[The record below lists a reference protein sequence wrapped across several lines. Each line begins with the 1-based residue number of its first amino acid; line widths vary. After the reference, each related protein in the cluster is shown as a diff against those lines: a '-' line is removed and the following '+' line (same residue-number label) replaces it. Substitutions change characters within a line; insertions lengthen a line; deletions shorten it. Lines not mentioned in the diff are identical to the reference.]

1 MQSLVLSQVGIYH
14 LQQLSTLVRKK
25 TGVRHQ
31 LSDQRSTI
39 NLLRYS
45 STCPD
50 TLIYEAYSE
59 FTDDLDDDQRIYL
72 QGRGLL
78 IPSKAFS
85 LPNNPGKLRPID
97 Q

>member
-1 MQSLVLSQVGIYH
+1 MQSLVLSQSGIYH

-31 LSDQRSTI
+31 LSDQRSII

-50 TLIYEAYSE
+50 ALVYDSYSE
-59 FTDDLDDDQRIYL
+59 FTDHLDDDQRIYL

-78 IPSKAFS
+78 IPPKAFS
-85 LPNNPGKLRPID
+85 LPNNVEKLRPIA